1 MLPRPHE
8 LDAATHGQ
16 QRELFATLTTVT
28 RRSVEVSKE
37 EGVAR
42 DVKEVEVNLTSLHD
56 GERRTVSFVPT
67 AGLSGYVAEL
77 KPGVTYSIQIR
88 PQLVSGSTSFWGSW
102 SDHMRFTTLGK
113 LSLEPVLVGD
123 DFVHVRWSR
132 PKPYRTVDEQQ
143 EFDAIQAIQ
152 YRWGDVHQLTAE
164 QCVELGRELDA
175 EKDHWRRM
183 RETRDKRRGNRR
195 RRRRAAE
202 RAGRRARGSI
212 DTPPRSGGDALQ
224 AVMEEFAKADRRE
237 VRRLERKAWKRR
249 VIEEIYAQQRVLDD
263 ARERFVHDLRQQE
276 LLRRLEA
283 RATRKEKAFQEGIE
297 LPAEPELHLEDI
309 TVELTEEQEQL
320 FRVAGIE
327 VSSESSEDDD
337 PNVYLNRIYS
347 TSTDFLISIRMEGQD
362 RPFEKGIPWE
372 DNMYLV
378 QNLKPGVRYSIRLKQ
393 RTMVGGWSEWSN
405 PIVIQTLTDV
415 RVKVHQVGEEY
426 VELSC
431 TRAPLTVDSKGMEI
445 EDDTAQVVTLGDKSK
460 DTGYQV
466 RVTYRGQASMTDEP
480 FEYVRDIKTS
490 KAQEPFLVCGMVADS
505 MYSICV
511 RVQVV
516 SKYWG
521 KWSDVVSFRT
531 AKNIECRLVSL
542 AEDSL
547 VVKWRRP
554 PIALVHPQQPILV
567 LNQQG
572 EYEAIYQTQQPDNK
586 PTSWTVVVSGA
597 WPRPRP
603 GRRQLAAAGL
613 LDDDPE
619 AWENRNQTFCVSA
632 AQRHMRI
639 DDLCPD
645 SIYRVAV
652 KSYDAT
658 GVQSPNSPPLWI
670 ATLPMVRAAPTKLGE
685 RYMLAQID
693 RAPRSPEIT
702 RRMSLFMQMRERVEK
717 SIVEREQQA
726 AGAPMAD
733 EQEDEVPGAFS
744 MKKGL
749 MGVVGIAKGVSKIT
763 RKLKSR
769 AHHARKRVQLGE
781 LEALEL
787 MGAEDLDNMV
797 SNMHSIKD
805 LGEMI
810 IEGGYDHDY
819 EMRAYTVGEWN
830 QFYQALLNSE
840 QTPKLPEQ
848 PGGIW
853 LTRTDSNRR
862 RIMQN
867 LQPGTRYV
875 CVTRALHQWI
885 DSHPPPEDEEPYTA
899 QYVDESLYDPHWGR
913 WSAPITIESLKPITV
928 RIRAVEE
935 CCIYV
940 EMTKHGPVVPHDAET
955 NTHYQISVNSNCSP
969 DEVRLHNGRSA
980 MLRIHQLARDSHYS
994 VCMRNEIFCSDP
1006 RFDEADDTRPRGRR
1020 VRCFDNWYP
1029 IMQFRTLPRRPCVPI
1044 IYEARPDPVSG
1055 GILLAFFWR
1064 IETDGD
1070 MILCPGLA
1078 PAVVQGSEKGGIER
1092 HALRDRFRAVWPKE
1106 YDLGER
1112 LHHELTDSSDCDEW
1126 DSVDEFPPVRQSKP
1140 KLRLQSDDE
1149 QASAGLLSSLLSGEG
1164 GQSPLL
1170 GPMTSVMITGEVEAS
1185 PPWALSPT
1193 SGYDRVPSNLH
1204 ALSAAPVGLLTP
1216 PVVPQRPLLT
1226 PVAPERA
1233 SVAGGGG
1240 PFQLPD
1246 SGAHLSGGEV
1256 GFPREMSAVPG
1267 GGLVPAAHVASHVR
1281 AGLPRQSRQMPMGEL
1296 LFAGQTPLG
1305 EPPSRA
1311 GAERTMRLS
1320 GSRAEAVA
1328 TFALAPLL
1336 GLRKVLAECGAR
1348 QADLETSVELA
1359 IRLTF
1364 VLSDSKHYSILEH
1377 NRMEG
1382 TACAEPRRR
1391 PPPWRRES
1399 GKQRPM
1405 QLTSH
1410 APPSPAGSDA
1420 QISTHSGQ
1428 GQCPKVTNSIIPYL
1442 RIRQNLTRSVAD
1454 ECQHDDAN
1462 SNVQQWLLGDCV
1474 TTSVAHSLDEGW
1486 NFTGSVLQLYGRHG
1500 RKGQGKEEPF
1510 PVVPKDVDA
1519 GQYAFLV
1526 QVAPAT
1532 DPTGGTAERDW
1543 HDIGEVATGTGF
1555 CRLLL
1560 PVGDVSDYAF
1570 RVRGSNASADKYYN
1584 FYNDPPT
1591 DGKWRRLWSAPSV
1604 AVVWQRPEP
1613 PAVCRHLG
1621 VSNVAHDAATL
1632 HWRAPQDARRH
1643 NQLTYNVYTRRAGV
1657 DLEWVLS
1664 ARTRSFC
1671 CRLTGLAIRSNYRAC
1686 VRAVS
1691 TFGISD
1697 YSSIVRFS
1705 TALVYRDEQ
1714 AQGSPP
1720 ASPRAVPSPASP
1732 ESAQSPGQSRSPSP
1746 AHSPLPAAPSPNF
1759 GKAPPN
1765 SPGSPRQLDNPFVSD
1780 VANRLALEEAPDAQ
1794 WLADEWNWAY
1804 PCEVRYDATPPLE
1817 PSPFHLPLEA
1827 HRRDLNKRELYQQQL
1842 SSFFKVPDVSGLAG
1856 DRVPEGSPNRRRPP
1870 TPPAM
1875 PDVWARPKKPT
1886 VAELLESL
1894 MQHRS
1899 RDDYTPSD
1907 EDDIQVPSPQPHRQS
1922 RGGKVKGMDE
1932 LDKMLALRRR
1942 KGQLG
1947 GRRTTIADRRAHLED
1962 LSRPRPDPSQR
1973 RPQEERQEVQ
1983 LKLPGPEDWLLSCFK
1998 PREKDQEPESPE
2010 GSPRRGVAF
2019 ALPDGSI
2026 ALPGLSDEAAAPVVP
2041 SEAAPAQAPPPRQS
2055 DSPQAALQ
2063 PADTT
2068 AADRIFLPA
2077 DADWPAAAAG
2087 EAAVVGE
2094 ARRRASERQAAR
2106 PRRPQLKGST
2116 LHPHPTRDADLRFG
2130 EREEPPAAELLADAL
2145 RCVPREAREQQAA
2158 QGKQEEPKQGKKK
2171 KKKKQ
2176 GARPVA
2182 WQGVG
2187 DKVESESGSDSSSS
2201 GLHGFAITP
2210 EMRRVATVM
2219 PAAMRQYL
2227 GGDIAGGDNVRSSP
2241 FRAFGAGAA
2250 MLPPRSG
2257 SVAAELAAASP
2268 RRFTAVAGARQVQVI
2283 SPPAPP
2289 RQPTSEERQMSAS
2302 LLQAA
2307 VADDTAAE
2315 GSAALPTRMPA
2326 GGGRRRPPRSPKP
2339 PRQRRPRRIF
2349 LRQPIATVLPA
2360 KPGSSEQV
2368 RIGAAAPKCFRTV
2381 LRRYSRRVAA
2391 GSAPVPASW
2400 DCDFDSDTDAD
2411 GPLASPEREGS
2422 VPGSFPRVETAFASL
2437 PDGVGS
2443 G

>member
-1 MLPRPHE
+1 MSSAATTPPPAAPGTVTPWTMMSQGGLDGLLIPEAEYAAMTAAVWGAFAVVAAAAAGLHPAVQPCVCAVAVVAAAAAVCAADEDWESDAGDEACSPLYDGATPHEVARGLIVATLWRRGAPAAVEVGPLCEGHAVFWVRPPRQAAVPVLDPSRGLGQGAAEGEPDPDAIDFDCTLEVREGGHRDGVHWARRASRWGPYIADGLLPDTVYSLAVHLSDWPPLPPLRCRFRTRGVLRPHRVLSAAQQVLRVNVTRDTPALQPPPQPGPGSGPSERQRMARAARAAAARPGGRAAEPPRAVAEVGDYYGPDDVLLPCSASAAYDTYEAWAAPLEAGCGEDDVPLLCQERSVTVRSLEPQFRFDRLTPGTLYVLSARAVSVATGMRGPWSARFSLCTLPVPHLRLAKRGADFITVGWSVPLPVLEAPPGVEPLAQRSSLIDNGGAEQQLIITAWREDNPQAEASDDELTDPETEGDDNDSEDGLQAADGRKRRRKGKPAAVFYERVEDLPPAAWGVTVNRLPTDTHFRVELVTVHLGCEPLVSPVLRVNTVVPRGKGKAQRSKARVKAPGRKSPRYPPQQVQMTLPAALAGVGSATSTRPVEDFSRSLAMQQFSPMSETALSFSGHTGNTSGISDGMSTFGASASCAPGRGTADHFAGQNVSKSPDSEAATAPSCRKVSSALSSEGDDPRQQQQQQQQEPPIDTPSGPKHGQEDPEQDQEQSSAVEELVVVDDNPHPSRSVTGAFSQYHSEPATEADDANPCTKLEMQAAGENAVIVQWSGDPGAEDASLARDYRLKIYRMNPGKLRPPSSFFTEDPNQTRASRKAKGRKGAAASKATQPPSEWDDVEDPSRTFESLVVTSEKNYNISELEANTEYGVKLCGYSIIGSRWFPWSPVLMVKTLQVAELVVLRLSHNEVVLGRADAGLRAVPGPPRVGQLRVTTYTTADDFEEPSVTVTEFDFQKTPELVYKHLLPNSRCMFEVREEQTGAVTGGEGDGGDISASAAGLRWGTWSSPIYVGCRCIPVDISPGADKESSFEVEWLDSDINAVCVGVLMSQMRLLFTAMNAGKEEVFEIDRATRRKRFTRLPHDRYRVQLMATYHFTDVDAWRHLQKHYWGPRYAAIALIKRFEVLISKVGEDFATLFCVQEGAQGVGMLPRPHE

-1055 GILLAFFWR
+1055 GILLAFF
-1064 IETDGD
+1064 
-1070 MILCPGLA
+1070 L
-1078 PAVVQGSEKGGIER
+1078 
-1092 HALRDRFRAVWPKE
+1092 
-1106 YDLGER
+1106 
-1112 LHHELTDSSDCDEW
+1112 
-1126 DSVDEFPPVRQSKP
+1126 
-1140 KLRLQSDDE
+1140 
-1149 QASAGLLSSLLSGEG
+1149 
-1164 GQSPLL
+1164 
-1170 GPMTSVMITGEVEAS
+1170 
-1185 PPWALSPT
+1185 
-1193 SGYDRVPSNLH
+1193 
-1204 ALSAAPVGLLTP
+1204 
-1216 PVVPQRPLLT
+1216 
-1226 PVAPERA
+1226 
-1233 SVAGGGG
+1233 
-1240 PFQLPD
+1240 
-1246 SGAHLSGGEV
+1246 
-1256 GFPREMSAVPG
+1256 
-1267 GGLVPAAHVASHVR
+1267 
-1281 AGLPRQSRQMPMGEL
+1281 
-1296 LFAGQTPLG
+1296 
-1305 EPPSRA
+1305 
-1311 GAERTMRLS
+1311 
-1320 GSRAEAVA
+1320 
-1328 TFALAPLL
+1328 
-1336 GLRKVLAECGAR
+1336 
-1348 QADLETSVELA
+1348 
-1359 IRLTF
+1359 
-1364 VLSDSKHYSILEH
+1364 
-1377 NRMEG
+1377 
-1382 TACAEPRRR
+1382 
-1391 PPPWRRES
+1391 
-1399 GKQRPM
+1399 
-1405 QLTSH
+1405 
-1410 APPSPAGSDA
+1410 
-1420 QISTHSGQ
+1420 
-1428 GQCPKVTNSIIPYL
+1428 
-1442 RIRQNLTRSVAD
+1442 
-1454 ECQHDDAN
+1454 
-1462 SNVQQWLLGDCV
+1462 
-1474 TTSVAHSLDEGW
+1474 
-1486 NFTGSVLQLYGRHG
+1486 
-1500 RKGQGKEEPF
+1500 
-1510 PVVPKDVDA
+1510 
-1519 GQYAFLV
+1519 
-1526 QVAPAT
+1526 
-1532 DPTGGTAERDW
+1532 
-1543 HDIGEVATGTGF
+1543 
-1555 CRLLL
+1555 
-1560 PVGDVSDYAF
+1560 
-1570 RVRGSNASADKYYN
+1570 
-1584 FYNDPPT
+1584 
-1591 DGKWRRLWSAPSV
+1591 
-1604 AVVWQRPEP
+1604 
-1613 PAVCRHLG
+1613 
-1621 VSNVAHDAATL
+1621 
-1632 HWRAPQDARRH
+1632 
-1643 NQLTYNVYTRRAGV
+1643 
-1657 DLEWVLS
+1657 
-1664 ARTRSFC
+1664 
-1671 CRLTGLAIRSNYRAC
+1671 
-1686 VRAVS
+1686 
-1691 TFGISD
+1691 
-1697 YSSIVRFS
+1697 
-1705 TALVYRDEQ
+1705 
-1714 AQGSPP
+1714 
-1720 ASPRAVPSPASP
+1720 
-1732 ESAQSPGQSRSPSP
+1732 
-1746 AHSPLPAAPSPNF
+1746 
-1759 GKAPPN
+1759 
-1765 SPGSPRQLDNPFVSD
+1765 
-1780 VANRLALEEAPDAQ
+1780 
-1794 WLADEWNWAY
+1794 
-1804 PCEVRYDATPPLE
+1804 
-1817 PSPFHLPLEA
+1817 A
-1827 HRRDLNKRELYQQQL
+1827 HRD
-1842 SSFFKVPDVSGLAG
+1842 
-1856 DRVPEGSPNRRRPP
+1856 
-1870 TPPAM
+1870 
-1875 PDVWARPKKPT
+1875 
-1886 VAELLESL
+1886 
-1894 MQHRS
+1894 
-1899 RDDYTPSD
+1899 
-1907 EDDIQVPSPQPHRQS
+1907 
-1922 RGGKVKGMDE
+1922 
-1932 LDKMLALRRR
+1932 
-1942 KGQLG
+1942 
-1947 GRRTTIADRRAHLED
+1947 GR
-1962 LSRPRPDPSQR
+1962 
-1973 RPQEERQEVQ
+1973 
-1983 LKLPGPEDWLLSCFK
+1983 
-1998 PREKDQEPESPE
+1998 
-2010 GSPRRGVAF
+2010 
-2019 ALPDGSI
+2019 
-2026 ALPGLSDEAAAPVVP
+2026 
-2041 SEAAPAQAPPPRQS
+2041 
-2055 DSPQAALQ
+2055 
-2063 PADTT
+2063 
-2068 AADRIFLPA
+2068 
-2077 DADWPAAAAG
+2077 
-2087 EAAVVGE
+2087 
-2094 ARRRASERQAAR
+2094 
-2106 PRRPQLKGST
+2106 
-2116 LHPHPTRDADLRFG
+2116 
-2130 EREEPPAAELLADAL
+2130 
-2145 RCVPREAREQQAA
+2145 
-2158 QGKQEEPKQGKKK
+2158 
-2171 KKKKQ
+2171 
-2176 GARPVA
+2176 
-2182 WQGVG
+2182 
-2187 DKVESESGSDSSSS
+2187 
-2201 GLHGFAITP
+2201 
-2210 EMRRVATVM
+2210 
-2219 PAAMRQYL
+2219 
-2227 GGDIAGGDNVRSSP
+2227 
-2241 FRAFGAGAA
+2241 
-2250 MLPPRSG
+2250 
-2257 SVAAELAAASP
+2257 
-2268 RRFTAVAGARQVQVI
+2268 
-2283 SPPAPP
+2283 
-2289 RQPTSEERQMSAS
+2289 
-2302 LLQAA
+2302 
-2307 VADDTAAE
+2307 
-2315 GSAALPTRMPA
+2315 
-2326 GGGRRRPPRSPKP
+2326 
-2339 PRQRRPRRIF
+2339 
-2349 LRQPIATVLPA
+2349 
-2360 KPGSSEQV
+2360 
-2368 RIGAAAPKCFRTV
+2368 
-2381 LRRYSRRVAA
+2381 
-2391 GSAPVPASW
+2391 
-2400 DCDFDSDTDAD
+2400 
-2411 GPLASPEREGS
+2411 
-2422 VPGSFPRVETAFASL
+2422 
-2437 PDGVGS
+2437 
-2443 G
+2443 